1 MLQDRRNK
9 FFVLF
14 ASEILICII
23 VGLAMAFVMPA
34 HNFPL
39 QLDVLKQTGYT
50 LLSLSFI
57 QIFTYL
63 VYWFFYHK
71 GYKGMRYAFVH
82 ANMMRKLRLMIL
94 EASSKHTTQEYAG
107 EERVAKLP
115 RIQIIF
121 DDGMTR
127 GKVIIGNSIRHHK
140 LLEDMNT
147 SSALGKYIVSEQ
159 YFSDDMNTYVY
170 EFELAETDQLAFKNY
185 KDFQLL

>member
-1 MLQDRRNK
+1 MCIRDR
-9 FFVLF
+9 
-14 ASEILICII
+14 
-23 VGLAMAFVMPA
+23 
-34 HNFPL
+34 
-39 QLDVLKQTGYT
+39 
-50 LLSLSFI
+50 
-57 QIFTYL
+57 
-63 VYWFFYHK
+63 
-71 GYKGMRYAFVH
+71 
-82 ANMMRKLRLMIL
+82 
-94 EASSKHTTQEYAG
+94 EYAG

-185 KDFQLL
+185 KDFQLLCSKQENGTLFIDDRNRVPLHLSLIHIAKDRIHLLLLHQMFRRGCYPFPVQLLYQ

>member
-63 VYWFFYHK
+63 VYWFFYH
-71 GYKGMRYAFVH
+71 M
-82 ANMMRKLRLMIL
+82 LM
-94 EASSKHTTQEYAG
+94 
-107 EERVAKLP
+107 
-115 RIQIIF
+115 
-121 DDGMTR
+121 
-127 GKVIIGNSIRHHK
+127 SI
-140 LLEDMNT
+140 
-147 SSALGKYIVSEQ
+147 
-159 YFSDDMNTYVY
+159 
-170 EFELAETDQLAFKNY
+170 
-185 KDFQLL
+185 